1 MSVESPVQKL
11 SPDNQREDLA
21 FVTCGDFSG
30 TLTVCFSLFTAIA
43 ITKRD
48 HQMGLNAFSVF
59 HCPSGQ
65 KTQHGFLVSSFVW
78 LHLLKTKTVLNE
90 EMLRGNWQLT
100 ADLQL
105 LQG

>member
-43 ITKRD
+43 ITNCD
-48 HQMGLNAFSVF
+48 HQMGLMHLVF
-59 HCPSGQ
+59 
-65 KTQHGFLVSSFVW
+65 FIV
-78 LHLLKTKTVLNE
+78 
-90 EMLRGNWQLT
+90 LRGKKNPTWFPCVSLCMAPFT
-100 ADLQL
+100 ENEDSLK
-105 LQG
+105 

>member
-43 ITKRD
+43 IRNCD
-48 HQMGLNAFSVF
+48 HQMGLMHLVF
-59 HCPSGQ
+59 
-65 KTQHGFLVSSFVW
+65 FIV
-78 LHLLKTKTVLNE
+78 
-90 EMLRGNWQLT
+90 
-100 ADLQL
+100 
-105 LQG
+105 LQGKKPNMVSLCLALYGSIY

>member
-11 SPDNQREDLA
+11 SPDDQREDLA

-48 HQMGLNAFSVF
+48 HQMGLMHLVF
-59 HCPSGQ
+59 
-65 KTQHGFLVSSFVW
+65 FIV
-78 LHLLKTKTVLNE
+78 
-90 EMLRGNWQLT
+90 
-100 ADLQL
+100 
-105 LQG
+105 LQGKKKPNMVSLFLALYGSIY